1 LREQPALGHL
11 TISDAPP
18 DLLLANSQTLT
29 EQARRLGYEC
39 TTIPS
44 VVMLDDIRVERP
56 GARVVMV
63 SPTRLHGVEI
73 ATAVV
78 AARPDIPFLI
88 QESSL
93 RLTKEEW
100 SALRASVA
108 GLPNVELRPFSPD
121 PRTFYAECRILFA
134 PHQVDNRPRVIL
146 EAQFNG
152 IPVLASAWPG
162 IAEAV
167 GRGGV
172 LVPHDAPT
180 GEWVAGL
187 SAIWDDQP
195 RWSQLSAAAHE
206 HARRDEVRP
215 DLVAEQFEH
224 AMSDLLQAAGG
235 RSQTQAA
242 LDG

>member
-1 LREQPALGHL
+1 
-11 TISDAPP
+11 
-18 DLLLANSQTLT
+18 
-29 EQARRLGYEC
+29 
-39 TTIPS
+39 
-44 VVMLDDIRVERP
+44 
-56 GARVVMV
+56 
-63 SPTRLHGVEI
+63 
-73 ATAVV
+73 
-78 AARPDIPFLI
+78 
-88 QESSL
+88 
-93 RLTKEEW
+93 
-100 SALRASVA
+100 
-108 GLPNVELRPFSPD
+108 
-121 PRTFYAECRILFA
+121 
-134 PHQVDNRPRVIL
+134 
-146 EAQFNG
+146 
-152 IPVLASAWPG
+152 
-162 IAEAV
+162 
-167 GRGGV
+167 V